1 MYIYRVAILCS
12 DRLPARYIRVFMFK
26 WRLLATDHHLP
37 FYINTAKEVL
47 KWIDD
52 VRDMLIDERY
62 QAALTALDSMDWLC
76 PCVAAACAGVKNS
89 TCPRCFWMMR

>member
-1 MYIYRVAILCS
+1 
-12 DRLPARYIRVFMFK
+12 MFK

-76 PCVAAACAGVKNS
+76 PCVAAACAESQQFNVSTLLLDDAVSGGKSRPQSSAFMYCVVKDI
-89 TCPRCFWMMR
+89 

>member
-1 MYIYRVAILCS
+1 MLNTYVGRVGLHIYIYMYMYIYIYRVAILCS

-62 QAALTALDSMDWLC
+62 HAAREA
-76 PCVAAACAGVKNS
+76 
-89 TCPRCFWMMR
+89 